1 MLRLIIPPDGRE
13 SLRLLCLGAHSDDIE
28 IGCGGTIL
36 RIAAEIPG
44 LVVKWIVFSGD
55 ERRGTEARNSAAA
68 VLEHVSEKQIEVL
81 GFRDGYFPSQ
91 SADIKDYFEAVKRD
105 FDPSLILTHWQN
117 DAHQDHR
124 LLAELTFN
132 TFRNHLVLEYE
143 IPKYDGDLGNPNFFV
158 PLDGST
164 TPAEDR
170 HHLTPLC
177 KPARTKLVRELRLS
191 SQWPGCAASD
201 AMPLKEW
208 PRRFTSGRSCFK
220 SGRPECAAGCA

>member
-1 MLRLIIPPDGRE
+1 LLRLIIPSDGRE

-28 IGCGGTIL
+28 IGCGGTVL
-36 RIAAEIPG
+36 RIAAEVPG
-44 LVVKWIVFSGD
+44 LVVRWVVFSGD

-68 VLEHVSEKQIEVL
+68 VLENVSEKQVEVL

-105 FDPSLILTHWQN
+105 FDPSLILTHWQH

-158 PLDGST
+158 TLTRAQLQRKIDTIS
-164 TPAEDR
+164 
-170 HHLTPLC
+170 HHF
-177 KPARTKLVRELRLS
+177 V
-191 SQWPGCAASD
+191 SQ
-201 AMPLKEW
+201 
-208 PRRFTSGRSCFK
+208 RGRSWFVNETFVAMARLRGIGCNA
-220 SGRPECAAGCA
+220 PEGVAEAFYVRKIVF